1 MIKIITLALLLLT
14 TTSSQ
19 HNLTVEIENK
29 EPKKG
34 KLYLAFWDNKDE
46 FLDNDKTK
54 YVKIIDSEKKKI
66 KVELPSFK
74 SGWWAMAMLQ
84 DENGNKEMDYNFFGV
99 PQESF
104 GFSNNPAIFM
114 AEPSF
119 DECKFY
125 VQSDTTIRVKLD

>member
-1 MIKIITLALLLLT
+1 MIKIITIALLLLT
-14 TTSSQ
+14 TTSSK
-19 HNLTVEIENK
+19 HNLTIEIDNK

-34 KLYLAFWDNKDE
+34 KLYLAFWDNEKN

-54 YVKIIDSEKKKI
+54 FVKIVDSDSKKI
-66 KVELPSFK
+66 KVELSSIK

-84 DENGNKEMDYNFFGV
+84 DENGNKEMDYNFLGV

-104 GFSNNPAIFM
+104 GFSNNPVIFM

-125 VQSDTTIRVKLD
+125 LQSDTSISVKLD